1 MYCLKLV
8 HARSFLLGMLLSVPL
23 LVIAGTAEIDELAD
37 IDVRQEQLNLKK
49 DWARYRL
56 EKRQHECYDKF
67 FTSMCLE
74 NARLDYRQEIRDI
87 RQQEVPMHDRQ
98 RMLKS
103 IIKDEHDKERI
114 ADRESSEK
122 AAKREENVKAFEKKQ
137 AEEVKRESGVTKK
150 KEDADKRAKE
160 NKKAVPF

>member
-1 MYCLKLV
+1 MKSRLKSL
-8 HARSFLLGMLLSVPL
+8 
-23 LVIAGTAEIDELAD
+23 
-37 IDVRQEQLNLKK
+37 
-49 DWARYRL
+49 
-56 EKRQHECYDKF
+56 
-67 FTSMCLE
+67 
-74 NARLDYRQEIRDI
+74 
-87 RQQEVPMHDRQ
+87 RQ